1 MPKLFQINSS
11 LNKGS
16 TGRIAEQIAS
26 LAQSRGWETYIAHGA
41 RYQCVSIMKNFQV
54 VTKLGELFHA
64 LKSFLYDAH
73 GLGSEK
79 ATWKLID
86 EIERIEP
93 DIIHIHNLHG
103 YYINYKVLFKYLQNR
118 NVPIVW
124 TLHDCW
130 AMTGHCCHFDLAGC
144 VKWKT
149 GCYDCVLRAGYPK
162 SLYRDKSKYNY
173 QLKKELFTSVS
184 NMIIVPVSKWMG
196 SIVGHSYLNRYPINV
211 INNGVDISVFRP
223 RENDLRARFGL
234 KDKIVLLGVATA
246 WSASKGLN
254 DYVKLS
260 SILSNDY
267 QIILVGVNQKL
278 RKKIPSNIICI
289 ARTESQEELAEYYS
303 MADVVLNLSYQ
314 ESFGL
319 TTVEGLA
326 CGTPGIVYNK
336 TASPELINKETG
348 VIVEVGNM
356 EQVISAINYIIKKGK
371 EFYSSACVER
381 ARTSFDKDKCFHRYI
396 ELYEELLKRKKEKG

>member
-16 TGRIAEQIAS
+16 TGRIAEQIALLS
-26 LAQSRGWETYIAHGA
+26 QSIGWETYIAHGA
-41 RYQCVSIMKNFQV
+41 RYQCASIMKNFQV
-54 VTKLGELFHA
+54 VTKLGEILHA
-64 LKSFLYDAH
+64 LKSVLFDAH

-86 EIERIEP
+86 EIERVEP

-130 AMTGHCCHFDLAGC
+130 AMTGHCCHFDLVGC
-144 VKWKT
+144 GKWKT
-149 GCYDCVLRAGYPK
+149 ECYDCVLRAEYPK
-162 SLYRDKSKYNY
+162 SLYLDKSRYNY
-173 QLKKELFTSVS
+173 RLKKELFTSVP
-184 NMIIVPVSKWMG
+184 NMTIVPVSEWMG
-196 SIVGHSYLNRYPINV
+196 SIVRNSYLNRYPINV
-211 INNGVDISVFRP
+211 INNGVDLSVFRP
-223 RENDLRARFGL
+223 RENDLRTRFGL

-246 WSASKGLN
+246 WGINKGLK
-254 DYVKLS
+254 DYIRLS
-260 SILSNDY
+260 SILSAEY
-267 QIILVGVNQKL
+267 QIILVGISQEQK
-278 RKKIPSNIICI
+278 KQIPPNIITI
-289 ARTESQEELAEYYS
+289 ERTENQIELAEFYTL
-303 MADVVLNLSYQ
+303 ADIVLNLSYQ

-336 TASPELINKETG
+336 TASPELVSPKCGI
-348 VIVEVGNM
+348 IVEAGNM
-356 EQVISAINYIIKKGK
+356 KQLVSAIQSMKKNGK
-371 EFYSSACVER
+371 SFYSSACQER
-381 ARTSFDKDKCFHRYI
+381 AEMYFDKNKCFRQYV
-396 ELYEELLKRKKEKG
+396 ELYEELLREKEEKG